1 MSNTTIENA
10 SNTTK
15 SLTKM
20 IKSELYNEVKSLRV
34 IIAQYKETEGQVE
47 TYKKGMVE
55 RTDYIQSLQN
65 SIELHKSELNAFY
78 GIFDKNELDKI
89 ALEKGDVLDQKDYV
103 NYFSAKWHNFERK
116 SYEDDQ
122 KIYKLEH
129 ENTQLQGELADTY
142 NKPCH
147 MCAQLLKHG
156 QENEIKY
163 KIFDD
168 IFKLYKDKISR
179 FDEVEIE
186 NKKLRNLFIAMSE
199 TLKQIDNVDNISGI
213 DINI

>member
-1 MSNTTIENA
+1 MSIETDTNA

-34 IIAQYKETEGQVE
+34 IIAQYKETEGQIE

-65 SIELHKSELNAFY
+65 SIELHKSELNDFY
-78 GIFDKNELDKI
+78 GCLDKNELDKL
-89 ALEKGDVLDQKDYV
+89 ALEKGDVLDNKDYID
-103 NYFSAKWHNFERK
+103 YLHDYLHKFERK
-116 SYEDDQ
+116 SHKDNQ
-122 KIYKLEH
+122 KITKLEY
-129 ENTQLQGELADTY
+129 ENTQLQGELVDVL

-147 MCAQLLKHG
+147 ECANST
-156 QENEIKY
+156 NEKDIKLQ
-163 KIFDD
+163 IFDD

-179 FDEVEIE
+179 FEEVEIE

-199 TLKQIDNVDNISGI
+199 TLKQIDSVDNISGI

>member
-1 MSNTTIENA
+1 MSIETDTNA

-34 IIAQYKETEGQVE
+34 IIAQYKETEGQIE

-55 RTDYIQSLQN
+55 RTDYIQDLQN
-65 SIELHKSELNAFY
+65 SIELHKTELNDFY
-78 GIFDKNELDKI
+78 GCFDKNELDKL
-89 ALEKGDVLDQKDYV
+89 ALEKGDVLEQKDYIKYL
-103 NYFSAKWHNFERK
+103 NRYFHK
-116 SYEDDQ
+116 YEHDLYLKEQ
-122 KIYKLEH
+122 KNNKLEY
-129 ENTQLQGELADTY
+129 ENTQLQGELVDVL

-147 MCAQLLKHG
+147 KCANST
-156 QENEIKY
+156 NEKDIKLQ
-163 KIFDD
+163 IFDD

-179 FDEVEIE
+179 FEEVEIE

-199 TLKQIDNVDNISGI
+199 TLKQIDSVDNISGI

>member
-34 IIAQYKETEGQVE
+34 IIDKYKETEGQIE

-55 RTDYIQSLQN
+55 RTDYIQDLQN
-65 SIELHKSELNAFY
+65 SIELHKSELNSFY
-78 GIFDKNELDKI
+78 SCLDKNELDKI
-89 ALEKGDVLDQKDYV
+89 ALKKGDVLDNKDYTDYLH
-103 NYFSAKWHNFERK
+103 NYLHKFEHK
-116 SYEDDQ
+116 SYKDEQ
-122 KIYKLEH
+122 KI
-129 ENTQLQGELADTY
+129 NQLQGELADLL

-147 MCAQLLKHG
+147 KCAQLLKHG

-179 FDEVEIE
+179 FEEVEIE

-199 TLKQIDNVDNISGI
+199 TLKQIDSVDNISGI